1 MAELAKVHT
10 DRLKELKQIV
20 EEGQQYFGENVKRF
34 EKFIKFVFK
43 SSQGDDEAATLAETG
58 KPTIEFNIL
67 ESFVSRNRGEFA
79 KQQPSLTVR
88 AADGVPLSMLTPD
101 FTATIKIIEA
111 HLRAIFFDGA
121 NDMLDYNV
129 YSDLL
134 AGGFSVL
141 RVFTEYVNEMSFEQ
155 NICVE
160 RVFDPTLTVFDPL
173 ARKSH
178 KGDGRFCAELYP
190 MTRKQFEDEFGEEAA
205 KEMTFT
211 RNLSGFDWSFQNE
224 KEEIVLVC
232 DFYERKNRRETIYKL
247 TNGHSVT
254 KKEYEKFL
262 KEWEEA
268 GHIEQPPAIIK
279 QRRTLVEYICRY
291 RFCESCVLDYIETN
305 YKYLPLIFVDGNS
318 VILKESGSYTQMT
331 RPYVYHAEGIQRL
344 KNFAGQ
350 SLANELENT
359 IQHKFIVAIESIPED
374 YMEPYQNIQKADV
387 LMYNHFLDT
396 QNPNVVLPPPREVN
410 RTPIPPEITNTFR
423 MSDEMTQTI
432 LGSYDSAQGVNNAQL
447 SGIAFARSAIQ
458 SNNASVP
465 YIVGYIKGLN
475 RVAQVIMDL
484 IPKYYRTPRSLPI
497 LLPNGKREYME
508 INKKGSLYMNY
519 DPNNLQVKVET
530 GVNFA
535 MQKEIALQTV
545 IAMSQANQ
553 GFAAFFNEEGLPT
566 LLDNIDM
573 RGIDELKEKANG
585 WMLRQKQMQAQQQ
598 AIQQQ
603 QMQQQQQAQ
612 QQQAQQNN
620 MQSALLQKQL
630 QSPSDGEIA
639 VMAIEEKA
647 KVDNANLAI
656 KARDSETKFIETIS
670 KIRNADV
677 ETELKRSEIEAENT
691 RSTVEAAIKI
701 GSHINESLERS
712 ERHGKE
718 MDTGRYQTDF

>member
-10 DRLKELKQIV
+10 DRLKELKKIV
-20 EEGQQYFGENVKRF
+20 EEGQEYFGENVKRF
-34 EKFIKFVFK
+34 ERFVKFVFK
-43 SSQGDDEAATLAETG
+43 SIQSDDEAATLADTG
-58 KPTIEFNIL
+58 TPTIEFNIL

-88 AADGVPLSMLTPD
+88 AADGIPVSMLNKE
-101 FTATIKIIEA
+101 FTATLSVIEA
-111 HLRAIFFDGA
+111 HMRAIFFDGA

-134 AGGFSVL
+134 AGGFSVM

-155 NICVE
+155 NIYVE

-178 KGDGRFCAELYP
+178 KGDGRYCAELYP

-224 KEEIVLVC
+224 QEEIVLVC
-232 DFYERKNRRETIYKL
+232 DFYEKKTRKETVYKL
-247 TNGHSVT
+247 TNGHSLT
-254 KKEYEKFL
+254 KKEYEFFI

-268 GHIEQPPAIIK
+268 GYVEQPPAILK
-279 QRRTLVEYICRY
+279 QRRTLIEYICRY
-291 RFCESCVLDYIETN
+291 RFCESRVLDYVETN
-305 YKYLPLIFVDGNS
+305 YKYLPLVFVDGNS
-318 VILKESGSYTQMT
+318 VVLKESGAYTQMT

-344 KNFAGQ
+344 KNYAGQ
-350 SLANELENT
+350 SLAKELENT
-359 IQHKFIVAIESIPED
+359 IQHKFIVAIESVPED
-374 YMEPYQNIQKADV
+374 YQEPYQNVQKADV

-396 QNPNVVLPPPREVN
+396 NNPNVILPPPREVQ

-432 LGSYDSAQGVNNAQL
+432 LGSYDSAQGVNSGQL

-475 RVAQVIMDL
+475 RVAQIIIDL
-484 IPKYYRTPRSLPI
+484 IPKYYRTPRSLPV

-519 DPNNLQVKVET
+519 DANMLQVKVET

-545 IAMSQANQ
+545 ISLSQANQ
-553 GFAAFFNEEGLPT
+553 GFAEFFNEEGLPT

-573 RGIDELKEKANG
+573 RGIDELKERANNWMEQRKKLKA
-585 WMLRQKQMQAQQQ
+585 MQAEQQQQQMRTQAQQQ
-598 AIQQQ
+598 A
-603 QMQQQQQAQ
+603 MQNAALQRE
-612 QQQAQQNN
+612 
-620 MQSALLQKQL
+620 MQSPTEAQV
-630 QSPSDGEIA
+630 A
-639 VMAIEEKA
+639 VMAIQEKT
-647 KVDNANLAI
+647 KVDDANIAI
-656 KARDSETKFIETIS
+656 KSQEAEVKFLETMN
-670 KIRNADV
+670 KIRNANI
-677 ETELKRSEIEAENT
+677 ESELRAAEVEAENKRT
-691 RSTVEAAIKI
+691 AVDAAIKLGNHLNERLE
-701 GSHINESLERS
+701 GSFMN
-712 ERHGKE
+712 G
-718 MDTGRYQTDF
+718 

>member
-1 MAELAKVHT
+1 MAELAKAHRE
-10 DRLKELKQIV
+10 RLNELKQIV
-20 EEGQQYFGENVKRF
+20 EEGQQYFGENVRRF

-58 KPTIEFNIL
+58 KPTLEFNIL

-79 KQQPSLTVR
+79 KQQPSLSVR
-88 AADGVPLSMLTPD
+88 AADGVPLSMLTRE
-101 FTATIKIIEA
+101 FVETINVIEA

-134 AGGFSVL
+134 AGGFSVM
-141 RVFTEYVNEMSFEQ
+141 RVYTEYVNEMSFEQ

-178 KGDGRFCAELYP
+178 KGDGRYCAELYP

-224 KEEIVLVC
+224 QEEIVLVC
-232 DFYERKNRRETIYKL
+232 DFYERKTRRETICKL
-247 TNGHSVT
+247 SNGHSVT

-262 KEWEEA
+262 DQWEEQ
-268 GHIEQPPAIIK
+268 GNIEQPPAVVK
-279 QRRTLVEYICRY
+279 ERKTLIEYICRY
-291 RFCESCVLDYIETN
+291 RFCESRVLDYVETN
-305 YKYLPLIFVDGNS
+305 YKFLPLVFVDGNS
-318 VILKESGSYTQMT
+318 VVLKESGAYTQMT

-359 IQHKFIVAIESIPED
+359 IQHKFVVAIESVPED
-374 YMEPYQNIQKADV
+374 YQEPYQNVQKADV
-387 LMYNHFLDT
+387 LLYNHFLDT
-396 QNPNVVLPPPREVN
+396 NNPNVTLPPPREIS

-432 LGSYDSAQGVNNAQL
+432 LGSYDAAQGVNQAQL

-475 RVAQVIMDL
+475 RVAQIIIDL

-519 DPNNLQVKVET
+519 DANNLQVKVET
-530 GVNFA
+530 GVNFS

-545 IAMSQANQ
+545 IGLSQANQ
-553 GFAAFFNEEGLPT
+553 GFAQFFNEEGLPT

-573 RGIDELKEKANG
+573 RGIDELKERAG
-585 WMLRQKQMQAQQQ
+585 VWMQKQQQMQQM
-598 AIQQQ
+598 
-603 QMQQQQQAQ
+603 QMQQQQQAAAAQ
-612 QQQAQQNN
+612 QQQMQMNGQQQQ
-620 MQSALLQKQL
+620 MQMAALQREL
-630 QSPSDGEIA
+630 QSPTEAEVA
-639 VMAIEEKA
+639 VMAIQEKV
-647 KVDNANLAI
+647 KLDDANLAI

-677 ETELKRSEIEAENT
+677 ETELKAAEIEAENE
-691 RSTVEAAIKI
+691 RSSVEAAIKL
-701 GSHINESLERS
+701 GDHINDTLERS
-712 ERHGKE
+712 IRHDEE
-718 MDTGRYQTDF
+718 MD